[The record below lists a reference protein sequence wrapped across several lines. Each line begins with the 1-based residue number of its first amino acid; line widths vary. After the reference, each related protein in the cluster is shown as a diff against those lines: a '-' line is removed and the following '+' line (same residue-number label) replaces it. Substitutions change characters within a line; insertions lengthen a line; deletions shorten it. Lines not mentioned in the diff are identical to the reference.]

1 MPSPSNVMHAPR
13 CHLDAFSFQRHA
25 CPPTARPPASRLA
38 SRLPTAPPHSPHVF
52 PQPLPTR
59 QRLRDA
65 DLRPAIHRSAI
76 HRSAIHRSGGHAHR
90 RQLPPR
96 RSRMHA
102 HRRWRRAQ
110 HGATPTC
117 RSTATLFK
125 SSLSSASLPPRRSR
139 RGAPTASLPPRRA
152 HRGAPT
158 AARPPRRY
166 HRGAP
171 TAARPSRRA
180 HDLVCFTTRAPA
192 SGGPAPACA

>member
-158 AARPPRRY
+158 AARP
-166 HRGAP
+166 
-171 TAARPSRRA
+171 SRRA